1 LEYKAQESFHPTD
14 ERFVPSR
21 GEEIVAA
28 SGKPTRKSMR
38 YPVEAPVLFWWK
50 DENGSERRGEGTSRD
65 VSETGTFVFTPGC
78 PQAGA
83 NVALRIFVVAP
94 LDATRV
100 LNLAFEGRVLRV
112 EQTTPG
118 GGKSGFAVLS
128 LVANLHEYGERAG
141 NGEHGGNE
149 RLTSDE

>member
-1 LEYKAQESFHPTD
+1 VGDH
-14 ERFVPSR
+14 
-21 GEEIVAA
+21 GEL
-28 SGKPTRKSMR
+28 TRKSMR

-50 DENGSERRGEGTSRD
+50 DENDSQRQGEGTSRD
-65 VSETGTFVFTPGC
+65 VSESGTFVFAPGC
-78 PQAGA
+78 PQVGA

-128 LVANLHEYGERAG
+128 LVANLREYGERTG
-141 NGEHGGNE
+141 NGEPSGNE
-149 RLTSDE
+149 QLIGDE